1 MDGTFTADGNVTATA
16 DDISGLSA
24 TANDTVTMISTAN
37 ISNVT
42 ADGETVVLT
51 AENDIANAGVTADTA
66 TLTATN
72 GSITTA
78 NVTAATATL
87 TAANGN
93 IANGAITADTATLTA
108 GNEIDGTTVT
118 ADGAITATATTIASS
133 AFISEND
140 TITVDASAIDATSF
154 LAKNANLDITTVAI
168 TGNSSF
174 TALTGDVTLAAE
186 QIVSATVNAGNDAT
200 VTANDEMTDV
210 TIDASGEANVT
221 AGTINSLVVDSNE
234 ATVTATDGDIVNA
247 NVWSVEVTM
256 NAEDGSI
263 IGSNAEG
270 SNVTL
275 TASNSIIDSGVT
287 ASNTATLTA
296 ENEIDT
302 TNVTAGG
309 AIDATATT
317 IAASSF
323 ISETGD
329 VNATATLIDATTILA
344 KEGAITVDADDI
356 SGLTATALGDIAI
369 TAVNDIV
376 NANADGEN
384 VTMTATEGSIIN
396 SGVYANVKAVLTAGD
411 EIDGTN
417 VTAQGTG
424 LPETGEDAITA
435 MAKYIGESSFIA
447 ENGDVTIGSEEDPVL
462 QIRGSTIWA
471 KLGAVN
477 VYIDE
482 DEGEFD
488 GMALTAKQDLKI
500 KAAYIIGS
508 ALISEE
514 GNVDVTAK
522 KSLGGTTVVSKHKDV
537 TVDAG
542 RIEANSAIDAIEGNI
557 TVTGTDAVIED
568 TVFNAAKTIDVQ
580 DADTISNANFRGG
593 EEVTVKANA
602 IDGSTIES
610 DTVTLAGNDSPI
622 TIGADGAVN
631 VNGAET
637 ITLDNAGV
645 TNIVS
650 NNTNDVTVNAING
663 GDDEVISITQNVGDL
678 TVIDDGTLQIGQIK
692 VDSQVTIIAEDDIL
706 DGTEDETANVIA
718 DKIQMTAVN
727 GNIGDEEDGLNLL
740 VKEIT
745 GTGIT
750 AENGGVYLT
759 SDGAIKRDT
768 NGRDGIADITAQTVK
783 VDAADGIGE
792 IAYKEDGNGLSDTV
806 GEPITDGFIV
816 IDGANN
822 IELNTKNGN
831 ADIAVEL
838 ENANTVDLVANATGN
853 DSDIF
858 VTTDDVKT
866 LNLNDV
872 SAIDGNVVIGAA
884 RTNVNAK
891 HVRALDNGDK
901 TGIVNDAHA
910 VVIEGLNINVA
921 MNGIRSDY
929 EVDLIAHNNVT
940 AAGDESDV
948 NITTGGDINITV
960 GGQVGSVEGNNPLTV
975 DADGELHVDKL
986 PGSDNNGNGKDIVWV
1001 YANGNTSDGAI
1012 HYDGKPNTEP
1022 GIIYWNGRVWG
1033 GNNTP
1038 VNQVSRAEGEFAKQI
1053 RNMIDAYNGKY
1064 WTVSQLIYFP
1074 HVYMMMDLKP
1084 QDMSIEHILNGRG
1097 TIDNLPDGVGPDT
1110 IDINAWDDSFSWYQG
1125 NGWKW

>member
-1 MDGTFTADGNVTATA
+1 M
-16 DDISGLSA
+16 
-24 TANDTVTMISTAN
+24 
-37 ISNVT
+37 
-42 ADGETVVLT
+42 
-51 AENDIANAGVTADTA
+51 
-66 TLTATN
+66 
-72 GSITTA
+72 
-78 NVTAATATL
+78 
-87 TAANGN
+87 
-93 IANGAITADTATLTA
+93 
-108 GNEIDGTTVT
+108 
-118 ADGAITATATTIASS
+118 
-133 AFISEND
+133 
-140 TITVDASAIDATSF
+140 
-154 LAKNANLDITTVAI
+154 
-168 TGNSSF
+168 
-174 TALTGDVTLAAE
+174 
-186 QIVSATVNAGNDAT
+186 
-200 VTANDEMTDV
+200 
-210 TIDASGEANVT
+210 
-221 AGTINSLVVDSNE
+221 
-234 ATVTATDGDIVNA
+234 
-247 NVWSVEVTM
+247 
-256 NAEDGSI
+256 
-263 IGSNAEG
+263 
-270 SNVTL
+270 
-275 TASNSIIDSGVT
+275 
-287 ASNTATLTA
+287 
-296 ENEIDT
+296 
-302 TNVTAGG
+302 
-309 AIDATATT
+309 
-317 IAASSF
+317 
-323 ISETGD
+323 
-329 VNATATLIDATTILA
+329 
-344 KEGAITVDADDI
+344 
-356 SGLTATALGDIAI
+356 
-369 TAVNDIV
+369 NDIV

-482 DEGEFD
+482 EEGEFD

-508 ALISEE
+508 TLISEE

-816 IDGANN
+816 IDGAND
-822 IELNTKNGN
+822 IELSTKNGN

-838 ENANTVDLVANATGN
+838 ENANTVDLVADATGN

-940 AAGDESDV
+940 AAGDES
-948 NITTGGDINITV
+948 GCRRPGR
-960 GGQVGSVEGNNPLTV
+960 QRRRQQP
-975 DADGELHVDKL
+975 ADG
-986 PGSDNNGNGKDIVWV
+986 
-1001 YANGNTSDGAI
+1001 
-1012 HYDGKPNTEP
+1012 
-1022 GIIYWNGRVWG
+1022 
-1033 GNNTP
+1033 
-1038 VNQVSRAEGEFAKQI
+1038 
-1053 RNMIDAYNGKY
+1053 
-1064 WTVSQLIYFP
+1064 
-1074 HVYMMMDLKP
+1074 
-1084 QDMSIEHILNGRG
+1084 
-1097 TIDNLPDGVGPDT
+1097 
-1110 IDINAWDDSFSWYQG
+1110 
-1125 NGWKW
+1125 

>member
-1 MDGTFTADGNVTATA
+1 
-16 DDISGLSA
+16 
-24 TANDTVTMISTAN
+24 
-37 ISNVT
+37 
-42 ADGETVVLT
+42 
-51 AENDIANAGVTADTA
+51 
-66 TLTATN
+66 
-72 GSITTA
+72 
-78 NVTAATATL
+78 
-87 TAANGN
+87 
-93 IANGAITADTATLTA
+93 
-108 GNEIDGTTVT
+108 
-118 ADGAITATATTIASS
+118 
-133 AFISEND
+133 
-140 TITVDASAIDATSF
+140 
-154 LAKNANLDITTVAI
+154 
-168 TGNSSF
+168 
-174 TALTGDVTLAAE
+174 
-186 QIVSATVNAGNDAT
+186 
-200 VTANDEMTDV
+200 MTDV

-329 VNATATLIDATTILA
+329 VTATATLVDATTILA
-344 KEGAITVDADDI
+344 KEGAITVDAD
-356 SGLTATALGDIAI
+356 
-369 TAVNDIV
+369 
-376 NANADGEN
+376 ANADGEN

-500 KAAYIIGS
+500 
-508 ALISEE
+508 
-514 GNVDVTAK
+514 VDVTAK

-637 ITLDNAGV
+637 ITLDNAGA

-1125 NGWKW
+1125 NGWQW